1 MSQDVDGTGTSLP
14 QIIKPQNTKNL
25 GYLSKKVQI
34 IQLSMI
40 AHARQDR
47 SENKRGYISV
57 GIECK

>member
-1 MSQDVDGTGTSLP
+1 MSQDVVGTGTSLP
-14 QIIKPQNTKNL
+14 QIINPQYAKNL
-25 GYLSKKVQI
+25 GYPSIKGQN